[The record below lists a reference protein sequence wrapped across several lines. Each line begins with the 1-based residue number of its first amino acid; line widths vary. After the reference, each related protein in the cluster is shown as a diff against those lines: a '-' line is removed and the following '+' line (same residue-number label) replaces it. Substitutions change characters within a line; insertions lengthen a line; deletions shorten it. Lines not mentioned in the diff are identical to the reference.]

1 MKNQGEMRPTWV
13 LWWLLAILISVVCI
27 AFTGVKRAYAQDVR
41 TIKDSKGTT
50 DPVRFGMPPGGSKES
65 SEPTTPVGTG
75 CTARMGP
82 WSTRR
87 TPTRPVG
94 NNFKH
99 FDYICVWQMKLL
111 SPRCDWT

>member
-1 MKNQGEMRPTWV
+1 MKNDREVRPTWV

-41 TIKDSKGTT
+41 TIKDSKGKVTHT
-50 DPVRFGMPPGGSKES
+50 IRTRNDGSREIRDAS
-65 SEPTTPVGTG
+65 GRLEGT
-75 CTARMGP
+75 
-82 WSTRR
+82 
-87 TPTRPVG
+87 VG